1 MSNLIKNILLVIF
14 LGTLPLLQTGC
25 GSGEANYSL
34 EDVLKDL
41 NGAQDLVG
49 GDITFSTPSTLVV
62 NDKQSDVTTVRSN
75 SPLNLEYSIVGGE
88 DKDLFIIDSRTG
100 KLSFKTPPLYDAQSL
115 NAYDVIIGVTT
126 LAGELSTHAM
136 IIVVVADITK
146 EEPLVDYVVDH
157 VQAVLGDGP
166 ITQINAR
173 PADESSSVTF
183 ALEGSDKDLFE
194 IDKEGVITFKKPL
207 PTIEDEA
214 ATSYSVSAVVTDGYG
229 NKMVTDPITI
239 SIVANPDKIKPI
251 VVTQSIDI
259 VENSLGGTQIEASTP
274 GTGMVNQYILDGAD
288 KVLFEISDTGFLTL
302 KEANDYENEPNTFH
316 ITLQVGDDKENLS
329 EVQAVVVNIKDLDE
343 GFTFDHIG
351 NFTAMVGQ
359 TKVGQMLATPNTI
372 TNVDVNYT
380 LVQGNTLLQID
391 DEGYITFKSPAVK
404 TPSFYVQVKAYSQL
418 NGSETL
424 SDVFSVD
431 VVDDPSKVPP
441 SIDQNYPRSTS
452 VVSPADMTVAV
463 MKIQAFPDGNATT
476 LSYALS
482 GVDAAMFTIDKNG
495 SLFFASSM
503 EFNPSVDNI
512 YEVVVDVS
520 DEYGNKKSTEIIS
533 VVVLEDPAT
542 MIPIITSSTFS
553 VDENSL
559 GDLAVTDF
567 ARGTGK
573 INSYSI
579 VGGADADLFTYN
591 NKVLRFK
598 SAPDFESNASAN
610 GMNTYYVTLEVSDD
624 LGNISDPREIIVNV
638 QDINEKL
645 SFTSLVN
652 YNQTE
657 GTTYV
662 GTVTAGP
669 VLEMPVDITYSL
681 INGTETFTITAS
693 GALSF
698 INAPVYVSGG
708 TNTYTVKVAAQSQ
721 YNGSLTPQ
729 EITVEV
735 FPASYAI
742 TFDSNQS
749 EARFDQNVV
758 MSFPMTATSA
768 AGETLTYSIED
779 YTGPVFSIDVNTGL
793 LTVSAPAYSWDTT
806 GEANIYRATVVATD
820 TNGNSARRQG
830 VLYINPIDGT
840 PSISTSSDISVNE
853 NVKSVVDL
861 AGSSLV
867 GGTLNYSITG
877 GADMSTFDILNNLTL
892 VFKDASGKNF
902 EVPTDANADN
912 VYEVEIT
919 ATDSVSHVATTKLI
933 KVRVDNVT
941 ELPSNLLFSS
951 IVDDDGRSSYVNIAD
966 ATHLQVDSD
975 GGGFLGIGASD
986 RRYEVQLGATPF
998 SGQILSYVITSSSVP
1013 NVSLSL
1019 STTGL
1024 LTIDVPKRLSPS
1036 SYASFSVNVCET
1048 AGECNVMILNVAIIN

>member
-1 MSNLIKNILLVIF
+1 MSKLIKKLLVITF
-14 LGTLPLLQTGC
+14 LGMLPLLYTGC
-25 GSGEANYSL
+25 DSGEANYSL

-41 NGAQDLVG
+41 NNAQDLIN

-62 NDKQSDVTTVRSN
+62 NDQQSDVTTVRSN
-75 SPLNLEYSIVGGE
+75 SPLNLEYSIVGGD
-88 DKDLFIIDSRTG
+88 DKELFIIDPRTG

-115 NAYDVIIGVTT
+115 NTYDVIIGVTT
-126 LAGELSTHAM
+126 LSGELSTHAM
-136 IIVVVADITK
+136 LIVVVADITK
-146 EEPLVDYVVDH
+146 EKPLVDYVVDR

-183 ALEGSDKDLFE
+183 ALTGSDKDLFE

-207 PTIEDEA
+207 PIIEDDTA
-214 ATSYSVSAVVTDGYG
+214 ASYSVSAVVTDGYG
-229 NKMVTDPITI
+229 NQMVSDPITI
-239 SIVANPDKIKPI
+239 SIVANPDKIQPI
-251 VVTQSIDI
+251 IMTKSIDI
-259 VENSLGGTQIEASTP
+259 VENSLGGIHIEVSTP
-274 GTGMVNQYILDGAD
+274 GTGVVNQYLLDGTD
-288 KVLFEISDTGFLTL
+288 KALFEISDTGLLSL
-302 KEANDYENEPNTFH
+302 KEANDYESAPNTFH

-329 EVQAVVVNIKDLDE
+329 EVQAIVVNIKDLDE
-343 GFTFDHIG
+343 GFTFEHIG

-380 LVQGNTLLQID
+380 LMQGNSLLQID
-391 DEGYITFKSPAVK
+391 DEGYISFKSPAVK

-424 SDVFSVD
+424 SDVFSVE

-463 MKIQAFPDGNATT
+463 MKVQASAEGNATT
-476 LSYALS
+476 LSYTLN
-482 GVDAAMFTIDKNG
+482 GVDATMFTIDENG
-495 SLFFASSM
+495 SLFFASGI
-503 EFNPSVDNI
+503 EFDPNIDNI

-520 DEYGNKKSTEIIS
+520 DEYGNEKSTEVIS
-533 VVVLEDPAT
+533 VVVLENPDT

-559 GDLAVTDF
+559 GNLTVTDF
-567 ARGTGK
+567 ERGSGK

-579 VGGADADLFTYN
+579 VGGADSALFTYD

-598 SAPDFESNASAN
+598 SAPDFESEASAN
-610 GMNTYYVTLEVSDD
+610 GTNTYNVTLEVSDD
-624 LGNISDPREIIVNV
+624 LGNISEPREIIVNV
-638 QDINEKL
+638 QDVNEKL
-645 SFTSLVN
+645 TFTSLVN

-669 VLEMPVDITYSL
+669 VLEMPAEISYSL
-681 INGTETFTITAS
+681 VDSTDTFTITAA

-698 INAPVYVSGG
+698 IDAPVYVSGG
-708 TNTYTVKVAAQSQ
+708 TNIYTVSVAAQSQ
-721 YNGSLTPQ
+721 YNGSLTTQ
-729 EITVEV
+729 DITVKV
-735 FPASYAI
+735 FSASYAI

-749 EARFDQNVV
+749 EAWFDQNVV

-779 YTGPVFSIDVNTGL
+779 YTGPVFSIDAITGL

-806 GEANIYRATVVATD
+806 GEANTYRATVVATD

-830 VLYINPIDGT
+830 VLYINSIDGT
-840 PSISTSSDISVNE
+840 PSISTSSDLSVNE
-853 NVKSVVDL
+853 NVKSIVNL

-867 GGTLNYSITG
+867 GGTLNYSVTG
-877 GADMSTFDILNNLTL
+877 GADANTFDILNNLTL

-902 EVPTDANADN
+902 EVPNDANTDN

-919 ATDSVSHVATTKLI
+919 ATDSVSHVTTTKLI
-933 KVRVDNVT
+933 TVSVNNVT
-941 ELPSNLLFSS
+941 ELPINLLFSS
-951 IVDDDGRSSYVNIAD
+951 IEDNDGRSSYVNIAD
-966 ATHLQVDSD
+966 TTHLQVDSD
-975 GGGFLGIGASD
+975 TSLFFAGS
-986 RRYEVQLGATPF
+986 RRYKVQLDATAF
-998 SGQILSYVITSSSVP
+998 SGQTLSYVITSNSVP
-1013 NVSLSL
+1013 DVSLSL
-1019 STTGL
+1019 SITGL
-1024 LTIDVPKRLSPS
+1024 LIIDVPKRLSPS

-1048 AGECNVMILNVAIIN
+1048 AGECNVMTLNVAIIN